1 VHSVDRARGER
12 IEAADAAMRHAAAQ
26 DHRVQHAFALEII
39 DELARPGEKAS
50 VFRSIDR
57 LTDQRGGGHV
67 HG

>member
-1 VHSVDRARGER
+1 
-12 IEAADAAMRHAAAQ
+12 MRYAAAQ
-26 DHRVQHAFALEII
+26 DHRVQHVLALEII
-39 DELARPGEKAS
+39 DELARPGEKAQ